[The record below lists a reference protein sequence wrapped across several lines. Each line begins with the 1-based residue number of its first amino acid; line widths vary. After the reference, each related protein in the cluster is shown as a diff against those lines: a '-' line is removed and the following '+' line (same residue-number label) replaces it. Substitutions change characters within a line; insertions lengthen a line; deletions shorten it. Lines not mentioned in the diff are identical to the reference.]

1 MPTPQSPVELSWRIP
16 EEDESQRYRI
26 GTLQVVVAT
35 LFFGAIV
42 VGVAPAQMILPSLTA
57 MLAVAVFL
65 LWRNWRKRG
74 PGRPRPDNVRI
85 DQSGVAWR
93 DESGAEHLL
102 ERERIE
108 AFHMAEDE
116 DTLRRGPALMLSL
129 SGGFESQP
137 IELHEPATP
146 ESVRRVLG
154 SGWNVRE
161 LSEEELA
168 ARLEAEAIRGVDFS
182 AHLDDGVWE
191 FRGSREAL
199 LALCD
204 RLAEIAEKLPS
215 FPKGARPL
223 HLRFGAAKMQFS
235 PASVAHSE
243 VYETSFHGTR
253 NDLATLAAKLGAA
266 LEAEDVSAAIEAPVF
281 EDAPDAWR
289 VRLLVI

>member
-1 MPTPQSPVELSWRIP
+1 VELSWRIP

-42 VGVAPAQMILPSLTA
+42 VGLAPRAMILPSLTA

-85 DQSGVAWR
+85 DQRGVAWR
-93 DESGAEHLL
+93 DESGSEHLL

-108 AFHMAEDE
+108 AFRVAEDA
-116 DTLRRGPALMLSL
+116 DTLRQVPALLLSL

-154 SGWNVRE
+154 SGWQVRE
-161 LSEEELA
+161 LPANEVA
-168 ARLEAEAIRGVDFS
+168 AREEAATIRGVEFS
-182 AHLDDGVWE
+182 AHLEDGVWE
-191 FRGSREAL
+191 FRGSREAQ
-199 LALCD
+199 LAVCD
-204 RLAEIAEKLPS
+204 RLAEIGEKLPA

-223 HLRFGAAKMQFS
+223 AMRVGSTTLQFS

-243 VYETSFHGTR
+243 VCETSFHGTR
-253 NDLATLAAKLGAA
+253 QDLIALAAKLGAA
-266 LEAEDVSAAIEAPVF
+266 LEAEEVSTSVEAPVF
-281 EDAPDAWR
+281 EDAPKAWSM
-289 VRLLVI
+289 RLVVV